1 VRQHLIDIVL
11 VIACALGLFLI
22 SVWVQSSQEA
32 PMFEQ
37 LLHIIRQRG
46 HVTIEADRL
55 LPDKAR
61 MQHASGESD

>member
-22 SVWVQSSQEA
+22 TAWVQSSQEA
-32 PMFEQ
+32 PMFDQ
-37 LLHIIRQRG
+37 LLQIIRQRR
-46 HVTIEADRL
+46 HVTIEAERL

-61 MQHASGESD
+61 MQHASGQSD

>member
-1 VRQHLIDIVL
+1 VRQHLIDVVL

-22 SVWVQSSQEA
+22 TAWVQSGREA

-37 LLHIIRQRG
+37 LLHIVRQRG
-46 HVTIEADRL
+46 HVTIEADHL

-61 MQHASGESD
+61 MQHASGQSD

>member
-22 SVWVQSSQEA
+22 AAWVQSSQEA

-37 LLHIIRQRG
+37 LLRIVRQRG
-46 HVTIEADRL
+46 HVTIEADHLFRN
-55 LPDKAR
+55 KAR
-61 MQHASGESD
+61 MQHASRQSD

>member
-1 VRQHLIDIVL
+1 VGQHLVDVVL

-22 SVWVQSSQEA
+22 TAWVQSSQEV

-37 LLHIIRQRG
+37 LLHIVRQRG
-46 HVTIEADRL
+46 HVSIEADRL

-61 MQHASGESD
+61 MQRASGQSD

>member
-1 VRQHLIDIVL
+1 VRQHLIDMVL

-22 SVWVQSSQEA
+22 GAWVQSSQEA

-37 LLHIIRQRG
+37 LRHLIRQGG
-46 HVTIEADRL
+46 HSTIEADRL

-61 MQHASGESD
+61 IQHTSGPSD

>member
-22 SVWVQSSQEA
+22 TAWVQSSQEV
-32 PMFEQ
+32 PMFDQ
-37 LLHIIRQRG
+37 LLQTIRQRG
-46 HVTIEADRL
+46 HATIEAERL

-61 MQHASGESD
+61 MQHASGQSD